1 MEKATVTIVGAGPSG
16 MATAAYLH
24 SLSIPYILL
33 EREDCYASLW
43 QKHTYDRVH
52 LHLPKQL
59 CTLPLMPMPSHYP
72 TYVPR
77 RLFLDYLND
86 YVTRFHIRPVY
97 RRSVEAA
104 AYDDGEWKIEA
115 KNLDSGKVEEYRS
128 RFLVVATG
136 ISTDPS
142 IPEMEG
148 LGSFTGEVLH
158 STEYKNGGRFGG
170 KKVLVVGSGNSGME
184 IAVDLA
190 DGGATTSIV
199 VRSPVH
205 VVSRRISAMAIAL
218 ITYTSVK
225 WADIFATMMSRIVF
239 GDLSK
244 YGIQRPKK
252 GPYALKDEIGKYP
265 VIDAGVVDKIK
276 SGEIKVL
283 PAISGIKGKCVIF
296 ENEEE
301 CSYDVLIFC
310 TGFNRS
316 TKWLQEDYL
325 LNEDGLAKIAYPNNW
340 KGTNGL
346 YCAGLARMGIYGAA
360 IDAQKIA
367 HHIKSQI

>member
-1 MEKATVTIVGAGPSG
+1 MEKATVSIVGAGPSG

-59 CTLPLMPMPSHYP
+59 CTLPLLPMPSHYP

-86 YVTRFHIRPVY
+86 YVTRFHIRPIY

-115 KNLDSGKVEEYRS
+115 KNLDSGELEEYRS
-128 RFLVVATG
+128 RFLVMATG

-142 IPEMEG
+142 IPEIKG

-158 STEYKNGGRFGG
+158 STEYKNGERFAG

-190 DGGATTSIV
+190 DCGATTSIV
-199 VRSPVH
+199 VRSPVTSSFVCMGGR
-205 VVSRRISAMAIAL
+205 VVNWTRPTQIL
-218 ITYTSVK
+218 IYV
-225 WADIFATMMSRIVF
+225 
-239 GDLSK
+239 
-244 YGIQRPKK
+244 
-252 GPYALKDEIGKYP
+252 E
-265 VIDAGVVDKIK
+265 
-276 SGEIKVL
+276 
-283 PAISGIKGKCVIF
+283 
-296 ENEEE
+296 
-301 CSYDVLIFC
+301 
-310 TGFNRS
+310 
-316 TKWLQEDYL
+316 
-325 LNEDGLAKIAYPNNW
+325 
-340 KGTNGL
+340 
-346 YCAGLARMGIYGAA
+346 
-360 IDAQKIA
+360 
-367 HHIKSQI
+367 